1 MTFSIVARCPET
13 SALGV
18 GVSTA
23 APAVGNRVPHIKA
36 NVGAIATQAN
46 TNIDYG
52 IKGLKLLKLDFS
64 PQTALE
70 ALLKEDPERETR
82 QVIIIDKHGRTAA
95 FTGKETITWKGHI
108 VGRNFVIAGNMLT
121 GEDVVEAMKTTF
133 EHSKSE
139 LAERILE
146 TLEAGDKEGGDK
158 RGKLSSALKVV
169 DAVTEKPYAFLDLRV
184 DVSSNPVVKLRE
196 ILEECRNV

>member
-23 APAVGNRVPHIKA
+23 APAVGNRAPYIKA

-146 TLEAGDKEGGDK
+146 TLEAGDKAGGDK